1 MAAGQTQV
9 YLVGAGPGDPD
20 LLTVKAHR
28 LLAERGVH
36 NRVVLYDRLVALSI
50 LDLIP
55 AGVSRIFVGKSAGN
69 HCVPQREINAL
80 LHKLVM
86 SGHSVVRLKGGDPF
100 VFGRGGEEAQY
111 LAEQGIHFEVVPGIT
126 AAVAC
131 AAYAGIPL
139 THRDLASGVYLLAGH
154 RCDGRSVHAD
164 WGALADPCVTLVV
177 YMGLANLAHIEAE
190 LLRAGRPG
198 DTPAA
203 IVVWGTTEQQRRVLT
218 RLEGLAKRATEGDVC
233 PPAIVVIGKTVSL
246 APVLD
251 WFEPST
257 AQVLAETLGARC
269 CA

>member
-20 LLTVKAHR
+20 LLTVKAYR
-28 LLAERGVH
+28 LLTDARVR
-36 NRVVLYDRLVALSI
+36 NRVVLYDRLVGPAV

-69 HCVPQREINAL
+69 HCVPQTEINGL
-80 LHKLVM
+80 LYKLVAT
-86 SGHSVVRLKGGDPF
+86 GHSVVRLKGGDPF
-100 VFGRGGEEAQY
+100 VFGRGGEEAEF
-111 LAEQGIHFEVVPGIT
+111 LAEQGVRFEVVPGIT

-139 THRDLASGVYLLAGH
+139 THRALASGVYLLAGH
-154 RCDGRSVHAD
+154 RCDGRSVEAD

-177 YMGLANLAHIEAE
+177 YMGLANLAHIEAK
-190 LLRAGRPG
+190 LRQAGRPG

-203 IVVWGTTEQQRRVLT
+203 IVVWGTTEQQRTVFTPLD
-218 RLEGLAKRATEGDVC
+218 GLAKRAAESDVC
-233 PPAIVVIGKTVSL
+233 PPAIVVIGQTVSL
-246 APVLD
+246 AHLLS
-251 WFEPST
+251 WFDPS
-257 AQVLAETLGARC
+257 ALSVPQSEGARC